1 MTIMLSKGDSTSK
14 QWEVREMR
22 NIDIDKAV
30 ERIEQGDAWEETDEV
45 VRVSVKKRLNV
56 LVVTPAFDRSMPF
69 ADEECLR
76 RIGLVSPKINVKD
89 GAALA
94 VAELRGDNSGKEKLD
109 ALLAWTDVIFGFIVP
124 GNIIT
129 RAPKLKWVQM
139 TSAGVDRLRDT
150 EIWRSRVTITGV
162 SGIHATPIGEF
173 VLGLML
179 MFAKG
184 APLSFQMKQKREW
197 TRFMPTVLRSKTVGI
212 IGQGHIGSEVARL
225 SKAFGMKVIATRRSA
240 RQASKARYVDMLLP
254 REQMRQ
260 LLAESDYVVLSVPLT
275 NETYRIIGE
284 AELKAM
290 KPTAYL
296 INIGR
301 GNLVDEEALIRAL
314 DEKRIAGAGLDVTA
328 TEPLPTESLLWD
340 FDNVILSPH
349 VAGGMEDYMMRAT
362 ELFCENLRRYLN
374 GKKLLNVID
383 RKKGY

>member
-1 MTIMLSKGDSTSK
+1 MES
-14 QWEVREMR
+14 
-22 NIDIDKAV
+22 
-30 ERIEQGDAWEETDEV
+30 
-45 VRVSVKKRLNV
+45 LNV

-124 GNIIT
+124 GNIIA

-184 APLSFQMKQKREW
+184 APLCFQMKQKRQW
-197 TRFMPTVLRSKTVGI
+197 QRYMPHALRSKTLGI
-212 IGQGHIGSEVARL
+212 IGLGHIGSEVARL
-225 SKAFGMKVIATRRSA
+225 SKAFGMRVVATRRSA
-240 RQASKARYVDMLLP
+240 KQAGKAKNVDMLLP
-254 REQMRQ
+254 QKKMRQ
-260 LLAESDYVVLSVPLT
+260 LLAESDYVVLTLPLT
-275 NETYRIIGE
+275 PETHHIIGE

-290 KPTAYL
+290 KSSAYI

-301 GNLVDEEALIRAL
+301 GRLIDEEALIRAL
-314 DEKRIAGAGLDVTA
+314 DEKWIAGAGLDVTA
-328 TEPLPTESLLWD
+328 TEPLPKESRLWD

-374 GKKLLNVID
+374 GKRLRNVID